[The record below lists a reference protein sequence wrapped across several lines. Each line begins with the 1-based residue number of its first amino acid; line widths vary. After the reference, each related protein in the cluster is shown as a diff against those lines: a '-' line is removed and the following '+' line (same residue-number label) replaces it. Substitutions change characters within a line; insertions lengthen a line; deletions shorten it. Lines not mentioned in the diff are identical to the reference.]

1 MLAKAGMK
9 VIFSCR
15 SMQAGEAVVAEII
28 ADDPQVLL
36 ACLAY

>member
-15 SMQAGEAVVAEII
+15 SMQTGEAVVAEIM
-28 ADDPQVLL
+28 ADDPQVFL
-36 ACLAY
+36 ACIAY